1 MKKIAVVLL
10 SCTLLSSSI
19 FADEKVLATYKGGK
33 VRESDIM
40 TQFKQALDS
49 TPELKNKTFKQFD
62 KELQESLVRNFV
74 DAKLVAMEAKSTGIA
89 ETKDFKDKLENVK
102 MKILQNSLFE
112 TQLKNAITDSK
123 IDEEYKKI
131 AASLQG
137 KSEAKVSAILVQT
150 EDLAKEVKAKLAS
163 GSKFSDVAK
172 KYSQD
177 TSTGANGGELGYIV
191 EGTILPTLDKKIFAM
206 KAGEV
211 SAPIKTEY
219 GWHILKVEEKR
230 KVKIPSK
237 EDAKANIRS
246 KLSEDVIKKY
256 VESLEKKYDFKMSM

>member
-19 FADEKVLATYKGGK
+19 LADEKVLATYKGGK

-62 KELQESLVRNFV
+62 KELQESLIRNFV
-74 DAKLVAMEAKSTGIA
+74 DAKIVVMEAKAAGIA

-112 TQLKNAITDSK
+112 AQLKNAVTDAK

-150 EDLAKEVKAKLAS
+150 EHLAK
-163 GSKFSDVAK
+163 
-172 KYSQD
+172 
-177 TSTGANGGELGYIV
+177 
-191 EGTILPTLDKKIFAM
+191 
-206 KAGEV
+206 
-211 SAPIKTEY
+211 
-219 GWHILKVEEKR
+219 
-230 KVKIPSK
+230 
-237 EDAKANIRS
+237 
-246 KLSEDVIKKY
+246 
-256 VESLEKKYDFKMSM
+256 